1 MHSKEDAI
9 MEKKKKLRPMMDNR
23 TLEIM
28 IEDEQKFSAKRA
40 EDILSNIKTLLKR
53 LKTRSNSS

>member
-1 MHSKEDAI
+1 
-9 MEKKKKLRPMMDNR
+9 MENKKKLRPMMDNR